1 MCNNLKRALYLSLRY
16 QFVTPLT
23 SLVVVK
29 PDSVENGDIKEADM
43 TDMADMTRV
52 MSKGSE
58 IKTSVLALFLGI
70 ILIIVNYF

>member
-1 MCNNLKRALYLSLRY
+1 MCNNLKRALYLSLGY

-43 TDMADMTRV
+43 FNRKIRL
-52 MSKGSE
+52 MSKGLE
-58 IKTSVLALFLGI
+58 IRTSILAFFPGI
-70 ILIIVNYF
+70 ILIIVNYI

>member
-43 TDMADMTRV
+43 FNRKIRL
-52 MSKGSE
+52 MSKGVRDKNIHTCS
-58 IKTSVLALFLGI
+58 LYFAL
-70 ILIIVNYF
+70 ILTVVNYI

>member
-43 TDMADMTRV
+43 TDMADMT

-58 IKTSVLALFLGI
+58 IKTSVLALFPGI

>member
-1 MCNNLKRALYLSLRY
+1 MCNNLKRALYFSLRY

-43 TDMADMTRV
+43 FNRKIRL
-52 MSKGSE
+52 MSKGVRDKN
-58 IKTSVLALFLGI
+58 ILALI
-70 ILIIVNYF
+70 VVNYI

>member
-1 MCNNLKRALYLSLRY
+1 MCNNLKRALYLSLGY

-43 TDMADMTRV
+43 FNRKIRL
-52 MSKGSE
+52 MSKGSK
-58 IKTSVLALFLGI
+58 IRTSILALFTGI
-70 ILIIVNYF
+70 ILTVVNYI